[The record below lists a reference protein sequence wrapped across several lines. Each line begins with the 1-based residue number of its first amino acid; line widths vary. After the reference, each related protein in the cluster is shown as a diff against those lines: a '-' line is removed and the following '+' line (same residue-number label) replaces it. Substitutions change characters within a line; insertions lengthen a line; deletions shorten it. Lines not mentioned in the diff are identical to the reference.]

1 MEHIPYE
8 RLDKDFDFALF
19 IEELVQGG
27 YMTEEDAKAL
37 NVKKFEW
44 FAKSRLCGRMRAAAE
59 TGELKR
65 EQPFMIGIPAN
76 EVYPDNSDSD
86 ELIII
91 QGIID
96 AFFYE
101 GGDIILVDYKTDFVM
116 KGQEE
121 KLVERYKTQLDYY
134 ARAIESVTG
143 KKVNEKIIYSFS
155 IGREI
160 MVA

>member
-1 MEHIPYE
+1 
-8 RLDKDFDFALF
+8 
-19 IEELVQGG
+19 
-27 YMTEEDAKAL
+27 
-37 NVKKFEW
+37 
-44 FAKSRLCGRMRAAAE
+44 
-59 TGELKR
+59 
-65 EQPFMIGIPAN
+65 MIGIPAN

-86 ELIII
+86 ELIMI

-101 GGDIILVDYKTDFVM
+101 GEDIILVDYKTDFVM

-155 IGREI
+155 LGKTIE
-160 MVA
+160 VE

>member
-1 MEHIPYE
+1 MG
-8 RLDKDFDFALF
+8 L
-19 IEELVQGG
+19 
-27 YMTEEDAKAL
+27 
-37 NVKKFEW
+37 
-44 FAKSRLCGRMRAAAE
+44 
-59 TGELKR
+59 
-65 EQPFMIGIPAN
+65 PASQ
-76 EVYPDNSDSD
+76 VDGSYSD
-86 ELIII
+86 ETILI

-143 KKVNEKIIYSFS
+143 KKVREKIIYSFS